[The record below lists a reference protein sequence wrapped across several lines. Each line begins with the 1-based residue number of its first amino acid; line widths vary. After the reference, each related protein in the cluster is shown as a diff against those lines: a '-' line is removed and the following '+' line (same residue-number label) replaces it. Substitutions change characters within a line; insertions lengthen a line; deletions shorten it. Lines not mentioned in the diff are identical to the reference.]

1 MTRTDFDDETLM
13 AFADGELDEAT
24 SIELETALAS
34 DDALAARLAVFLDT
48 RRTVADALKPLID
61 DEAPPRLAEAVAR
74 MVERAEGET
83 GPDAQTGAPDNV
95 VALHPQRRR
104 PEPQRWFMQVA
115 AGLVAVVAGVAGFA
129 IGRSTDNGA
138 PDANLNLA
146 AALDSQASGRDV
158 PLGTGTVLHVV
169 STFRDDHGEL
179 CREYQLNDRENSTLT
194 IACRRG
200 GEWLP
205 RLALTSLQPAD
216 GYVPASSQETI
227 DAYLAS
233 IHAGAPLSA
242 DEERAALSGDAEN
255 TTGENI
261 GGQGE

>member
-24 SIELETALAS
+24 SIELETALAA

-48 RRTVADALKPLID
+48 RRTVADALKPLIN
-61 DEAPPRLAEAVAR
+61 DEVPPHLLESVGR
-74 MVERAEGET
+74 MVERAEAEA
-83 GPDAQTGAPDNV
+83 GPADRTGAPDNV
-95 VALHPQRRR
+95 VALHPQRKR
-104 PEPQRWFMQVA
+104 PEPQRWFMRVA
-115 AGLVAVVAGVAGFA
+115 AGLVAVIAGVAGFA
-129 IGRSTDNGA
+129 IGRSTENA
-138 PDANLNLA
+138 ASNQNLA

-242 DEERAALSGDAEN
+242 DEERAALSGD
-255 TTGENI
+255 
-261 GGQGE
+261 